1 MATSAPGS
9 WVVTK
14 GERRYEVA
22 KMRPGE
28 VRLAKAAGW
37 KVQPIAEYLAELNAR
52 IRAGGTA

>member
-1 MATSAPGS
+1 MS

-14 GERRYEVA
+14 GERRYEIA
-22 KMRPGE
+22 AMKPAE
-28 VRLAKAAGW
+28 IRLAKAAGW

>member
-1 MATSAPGS
+1 MS
-9 WVVTK
+9 WVVEK
-14 GERRYEVA
+14 DGRRYEIA
-22 KMRPGE
+22 SMKPAE